1 MARRGRALTIGP
13 TSPNLLPEPF
23 GPGTTSSMTQNDL
36 TSDPRPRTA
45 RPLAPERLGDRI
57 ARLRVERGLTQAD
70 LAARVAISRVALSNL
85 ESGRSVP
92 GERTVTLLAGVFHL
106 EPLELVEAT
115 AYPASKAERLPAV
128 TARHT
133 ELELQ
138 LALLER
144 DLRWLEGAPRGV
156 AARVTAEW
164 RRTLAELA
172 PLAVSAQER
181 AALESARR
189 RLGDVG

>member
-1 MARRGRALTIGP
+1 M
-13 TSPNLLPEPF
+13 
-23 GPGTTSSMTQNDL
+23 
-36 TSDPRPRTA
+36 
-45 RPLAPERLGDRI
+45 PERLGDRI
-57 ARLRVERGLTQAD
+57 GWLRTALGLTQAE

-106 EPLELVEAT
+106 EPLELVDGT

-138 LALLER
+138 LALLDR
-144 DLRWLEGAPRGV
+144 DLRWLEGAPAGV
-156 AARVTAEW
+156 AARVTSEW
-164 RRTLAELA
+164 RQRLAELA
-172 PLAVSAQER
+172 PMATSVR
-181 AALESARR
+181 DVAALEDARR
-189 RLGDVG
+189 RVADVA

>member
-1 MARRGRALTIGP
+1 
-13 TSPNLLPEPF
+13 
-23 GPGTTSSMTQNDL
+23 MTQPSPA
-36 TSDPRPRTA
+36 SDPR
-45 RPLAPERLGDRI
+45 RPTRGAVTHERLGDRI
-57 ARLRVERGLTQAD
+57 ARLRVERGLTQAE
-70 LAARVAISRVALSNL
+70 LSARVAISRVALSNL

-92 GERTVTLLAGVFHL
+92 GERTVTLLAGVFQL

-115 AYPASKAERLPAV
+115 EYPASKAERLPPV

-172 PLAVSAQER
+172 PRAVSAQER
-181 AALESARR
+181 AALESARG
-189 RLGDVG
+189 RLGDAG

>member
-1 MARRGRALTIGP
+1 MPSHPP
-13 TSPNLLPEPF
+13 TSDASST
-23 GPGTTSSMTQNDL
+23 GPAAPGGG
-36 TSDPRPRTA
+36 RP
-45 RPLAPERLGDRI
+45 APERLGDRI
-57 ARLRVERGLTQAD
+57 GRLRTAIGMTQAE

-92 GERTVTLLAGVFHL
+92 GERTITLLAGVFHL
-106 EPLELVEAT
+106 EPLELVEGT
-115 AYPASKAERLPAV
+115 AYPSSKAERLPAV

-133 ELELQ
+133 ELDLQ

-164 RRTLAELA
+164 RRQLVELA
-172 PLAVSAQER
+172 PLATSARER
-181 AALESARR
+181 AALDAARR
-189 RLGDVG
+189 RVAEAG

>member
-1 MARRGRALTIGP
+1 
-13 TSPNLLPEPF
+13 
-23 GPGTTSSMTQNDL
+23 MTQ
-36 TSDPRPRTA
+36 A
-45 RPLAPERLGDRI
+45 E
-57 ARLRVERGLTQAD
+57 

-92 GERTVTLLAGVFHL
+92 GERTITLLAGVFHL
-106 EPLELVEAT
+106 EPLELVEGT
-115 AYPASKAERLPAV
+115 AYPTSKAERLPAV

-133 ELELQ
+133 ELDLQ

-164 RRTLAELA
+164 RRQLVELA
-172 PLAVSAQER
+172 PLATSARER
-181 AALESARR
+181 AALDAARR
-189 RLGDVG
+189 RVAEAG